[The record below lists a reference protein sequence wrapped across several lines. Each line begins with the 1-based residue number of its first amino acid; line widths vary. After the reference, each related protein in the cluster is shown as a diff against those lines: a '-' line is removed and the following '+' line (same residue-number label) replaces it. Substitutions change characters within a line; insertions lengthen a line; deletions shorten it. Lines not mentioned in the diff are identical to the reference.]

1 MTSDRAT
8 GGPEANG
15 FDVAKRGGGPSAVLF
30 DVGNVIVKWDP
41 RTLYSKIFPDEKE
54 RDWFLNEVCTSEWHI
69 RVDTGLS
76 FADNIAAL
84 QLRFPDYSDAI
95 AAWWDRWPEM
105 FSGVIPETVQ
115 AIEALHENN
124 VPVFALTNMSRE
136 AWPGVL
142 KMDPVFELFRDC
154 IVSGVEGVKKPD
166 RAIFD
171 IVCRRANLDASDFL
185 FVDDHG
191 PNIEAARVLGF
202 HVHYFVNPAELRPAL
217 EASGLLSPDLGV
229 GVP

>member
-1 MTSDRAT
+1 MTLHPAASAPNT
-8 GGPEANG
+8 HG
-15 FDVAKRGGGPSAVLF
+15 FDVRRQDGGPSAVLF

-69 RVDTGLS
+69 RVDSGLS

-84 QLRFPDYSDAI
+84 KPRFPDYSDAI
-95 AAWWDRWPEM
+95 EAWWARWPEM

-115 AIEALHENN
+115 AIKALHENK
-124 VPVFALTNMSRE
+124 VPLFALTNMSRE

-142 KMDPVFELFRDC
+142 NMDPVFDLFQDC

-171 IVCRRANLDASDFL
+171 IVCRRANLEPYDFL
-185 FVDDHG
+185 FVDDHL
-191 PNIEAARVLGF
+191 PYIEAARALGF
-202 HVHYFVNPAELRPAL
+202 HVHYFVNPTELLPAL
-217 EASGLLSPDLGV
+217 EASGLL
-229 GVP
+229 

>member
-1 MTSDRAT
+1 MTPDPASRTPDAAGFEVAT
-8 GGPEANG
+8 QN
-15 FDVAKRGGGPSAVLF
+15 RGPSAVLF

-69 RVDTGLS
+69 RVDSGLS
-76 FADNIAAL
+76 FAENIAAL
-84 QLRFPDYSDAI
+84 TPLFPDYSDAI
-95 AAWWDRWPEM
+95 AAWWGRWPEM

-124 VPVFALTNMSRE
+124 VPLFALSNMSKE
-136 AWPGVL
+136 AWPGVVN
-142 KMDPVFELFRDC
+142 MDPVFGLFRDC

-171 IVCRRANLDASDFL
+171 IVCQRTHLDPSDFL
-185 FVDDHG
+185 FVDDHL
-191 PNIEAARVLGF
+191 PNIEAAQALGF
-202 HVHYFVNPAELRPAL
+202 HVHYFVDPAELRPAL
-217 EASGLLSPDLGV
+217 EASGLLSPALSV
-229 GVP
+229 G